1 MVKHPSVLICEMM
14 ESYLE
19 YLRTQQKFAP
29 NSSTRRA
36 LERVCDDFID
46 YIFDVMG
53 FPVQSPE
60 FDRDFLLDTTL
71 INPSSRNHHE
81 DVDDYLEYLYQAQKK
96 LEQERPYLFQ

>member
-1 MVKHPSVLICEMM
+1 MVKHTSVLIKDMM
-14 ESYLE
+14 ESYLD
-19 YLRTQQKFAP
+19 YLKTQEKFAP

-60 FDRDFLLDTTL
+60 FDRDYLFDSSL
-71 INPSSRNHHE
+71 INPASSNRHAG
-81 DVDDYLEYLYQAQKK
+81 VDDYLNYLCQVRKT
-96 LEQERPYLFQ
+96 LEQERPDLFR